1 MNIILIFDVNCTI
14 CRIFKK
20 IVNLLDFRKKI
31 INYSIEN
38 AISKN
43 YFTHFSK
50 RKVYQSFHIIYK
62 NKIYSAELGLI
73 VLFYYLLNGKLIM
86 GKFNSVNLRI
96 SGLLYNSL
104 SKTRNISCNSKI
116 NFTNK
121 LSNKL

>member
-43 YFTHFSK
+43 YFTNFSK
-50 RKVYQSFHIIYK
+50 RKIYQSFHVIYK
-62 NKIYSAELGLI
+62 NKIYSAELGLM
-73 VLFYYLLNGKLIM
+73 VLFYYLLSGKLII
-86 GKFNSVNLRI
+86 GKFNSLSLRI
-96 SGLLYNSL
+96 SDILYNSL
-104 SKTRNISCNSKI
+104 SKLRNISCNSKV
-116 NFTNK
+116 N
-121 LSNKL
+121 SNN

>member
-43 YFTHFSK
+43 YFTNFSK
-50 RKVYQSFHIIYK
+50 RQIYQSSHIVYE
-62 NKIYSAELGLI
+62 NKIYSAESGLI
-73 VLFYYLLNGKLIM
+73 VLFYYLMNGKLIA
-86 GKFNSVNLRI
+86 GKFSSLSLRI
-96 SGLLYNSL
+96 SHILYNSL
-104 SKTRNISCNSKI
+104 SKLRNISCNSKV
-116 NFTNK
+116 N
-121 LSNKL
+121 SNN